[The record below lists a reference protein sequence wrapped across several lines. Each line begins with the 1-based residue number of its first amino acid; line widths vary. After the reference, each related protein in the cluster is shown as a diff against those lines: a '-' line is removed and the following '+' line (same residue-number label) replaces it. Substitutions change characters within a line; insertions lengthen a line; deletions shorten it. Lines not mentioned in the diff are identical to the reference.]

1 MSSPST
7 TVNSAAAE
15 AGRSKNARNA
25 AVSGFVGTALEYY
38 DFYIFATAA
47 ALYLQPLFFPSEGE
61 LGTILAL
68 ATVGVSYVA
77 RPVGAIV
84 WGWLGDVLG
93 RKTAL
98 MACIILMGVSTF
110 IVGLVP
116 TYDTIGIW
124 APTIIVAMRLLQGL
138 SAGGESPGSASLSM
152 ETAPDNRRGFFASW
166 TIAGATAGLVLSS
179 AIFIPLNLL
188 PREFMLDIGWR
199 IPFLLSILVTIVTI
213 FMRARLQEPEVFE
226 EAKELDETVKVPLF
240 HLVANYPLQM
250 IRVAGMALFLLMV
263 GLFSTF
269 SLAYGTQVAN
279 ISSSEMLAL
288 ITVSN
293 LGTLAMIPLL
303 GHLSDRI
310 GRKPVFI
317 SGCIGMIV
325 LVFAYFGALSHAHPG
340 STWLVWILGI
350 LLMSFAYSAANGIYP
365 SYFPEQFPAHI
376 RYSGM
381 AISLMI
387 GLVLGGFSPAI
398 AQAIN
403 GDADNWVGVCFFAAG
418 GIAIS
423 AVCAAL
429 SPETAKTPTAE
440 LGLKKNRGVSRYQ
453 LMTAWTRRR

>member
-7 TVNSAAAE
+7 MVNSAATAK
-15 AGRSKNARNA
+15 AGRSKNARDA

-47 ALYLQPLFFPSEGE
+47 ALYLQPLFFPGEGE

-124 APTIIVAMRLLQGL
+124 APIIIVAMRLLQGL

-188 PREFMLDIGWR
+188 PREFMLGIGWR

-293 LGTLAMIPLL
+293 LGTLVMIPLL

-325 LVFAYFGALSHAHPG
+325 LVFAYFGALSHAQPG

-398 AQAIN
+398 AQAIS
-403 GDADNWVGVCFFAAG
+403 GDGDNWVGVCFFAAG

-429 SPETAKTPTAE
+429 SPETAKTPTTE
-440 LGLKKNRGVSRYQ
+440 LGLKKSRGVSR
-453 LMTAWTRRR
+453 

>member
-1 MSSPST
+1 MSSST
-7 TVNSAAAE
+7 TAAA
-15 AGRSKNARNA
+15 APDAASQRRNARNA
-25 AVSGFVGTALEYY
+25 ATSGFVGTALEYY

-47 ALYLQPLFFPSEGE
+47 ALYLQPLFFPSEGG
-61 LGTILAL
+61 LGQIMAL

-77 RPVGAIV
+77 RPAGAII

-98 MACIILMGVSTF
+98 MACIVLMGASTF
-110 IVGLVP
+110 VIGLVP
-116 TYDTIGIW
+116 AYSTIGFW
-124 APTIIVAMRLLQGL
+124 APVLIVLMRLLQGL

-152 ETAPDNRRGFFASW
+152 ETAPENRRGFYASW

-179 AIFIPLNLL
+179 AVFIPLNML
-188 PREFMLDIGWR
+188 PQEFMLSFGWR
-199 IPFLLSILVTIVTI
+199 IPFLLSIVVTVITI
-213 FMRARLQEPEVFE
+213 YMRARLQEPEIFE
-226 EAKELDETVKVPLF
+226 EAKENDETVKVPLF
-240 HLVANYPLQM
+240 HLVKHYPLQM

-269 SLAYGTQVAN
+269 SLAYGTQVAGV
-279 ISSSEMLAL
+279 SSSEMLAL

-293 LGTLAMIPLL
+293 LGTLFMIPFL

-325 LVFAYFGALSHAHPG
+325 LTFAYLGALAHAAPG
-340 STWLVWILGI
+340 HTGLVWALGI
-350 LLMSFAYSAANGIYP
+350 LLMSFAYAAANGIYP
-365 SYFPEQFPAHI
+365 VYFPEQFPANI

-398 AQAIN
+398 AQTIN
-403 GDADNWVGVCFFAAG
+403 GDDNNWVGVALFAAA
-418 GIAIS
+418 GIAVS
-423 AVCAAL
+423 ALCAAF

-440 LGLKKNRGVSRYQ
+440 LGLKRS
-453 LMTAWTRRR
+453 